1 LREACLQSRDFNNE
15 NRRRGLDRYRKA
27 GCRQIFTAAPDIAA
41 VNWKRAHLD
50 DALFAGAKKER
61 VERVL
66 AV

>member
-1 LREACLQSRDFNNE
+1 VQTVFY
-15 NRRRGLDRYRKA
+15 RR
-27 GCRQIFTAAPDIAA
+27 PDIAA